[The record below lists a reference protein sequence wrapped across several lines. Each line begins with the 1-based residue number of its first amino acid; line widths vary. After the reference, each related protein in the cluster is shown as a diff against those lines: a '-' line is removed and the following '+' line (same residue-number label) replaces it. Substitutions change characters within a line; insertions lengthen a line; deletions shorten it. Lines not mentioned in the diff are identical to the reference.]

1 MTYVQLWLVVVE
13 VVVAYGMAVV
23 EVEVAYSSH
32 MGILIHLGISH
43 PNWQM
48 LAERTQ
54 FYISHVSECCVA
66 NTFESFNSYL
76 SVHHG
81 DKRQK
86 NYSIE
91 LHVSTLALLKQLYSC
106 RSDCSVFIWNDELL
120 MYVMLNSNITR
131 RCINEQHSREFH
143 FSCPQ

>member
-106 RSDCSVFIWNDELL
+106 RSDCSVFI
-120 MYVMLNSNITR
+120 
-131 RCINEQHSREFH
+131 
-143 FSCPQ
+143 